1 MTPLRELTIERTL
14 TQADFDA
21 FARLSGDANPI
32 HVDSAFAARS
42 RFGRTVSHGVLLYS
56 ILHSLIERLA
66 PGTRQLRQ
74 HVTFPAPTFADQPMR
89 FTARIV
95 TSAADG
101 IGFEI
106 EAVRIADGTVTC
118 VGDSLVETSGRAR

>member
-32 HVDSAFAARS
+32 HVDPAFAARS

-56 ILHSLIERLA
+56 ILHGLIERLA
-66 PGTRQLRQ
+66 PGARQLRQ
-74 HVTFPAPTFADQPMR
+74 LMTFPAPTFADEPMR

-95 TSAADG
+95 TSSAAG
-101 IGFEI
+101 TGFEI

-118 VGDSLVETSGRAR
+118 IGESLVETCGHAR